1 MGGLDL
7 LVQWWDWQEG
17 DGEEKVAL
25 HTWGGGAA
33 ATRTSLPALRAPH
46 CLLQLRCSLSEG
58 VLLKIKAARAGIAH
72 QEEKK
77 IKVCRAYSSVCV
89 WLSLVFRW
97 FFKISIVLIMGLFCS
112 Y

>member
-1 MGGLDL
+1 MEGLAL

-17 DGEEKVAL
+17 GGEEKVAL

-77 IKVCRAYSSVCV
+77 SKYAVHILQCV
-89 WLSLVFRW
+89 FGLVW
-97 FFKISIVLIMGLFCS
+97 FLGGFLKYL
-112 Y
+112 